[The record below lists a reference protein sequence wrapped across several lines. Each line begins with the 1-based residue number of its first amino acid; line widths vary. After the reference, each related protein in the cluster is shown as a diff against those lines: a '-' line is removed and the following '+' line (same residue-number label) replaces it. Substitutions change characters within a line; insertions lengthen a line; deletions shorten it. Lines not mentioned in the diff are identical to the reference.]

1 MSSEEL
7 ACKLQRRLRLEVRAE
22 NDQGGPQPAPCAA
35 PAGFREPEPPAQ
47 APTAGGDSELNLK
60 LSRRLDIHQ
69 GTAGSRRCKVF
80 NPYTEF
86 PEFSRRLLK
95 DLERMFKT

>member
-1 MSSEEL
+1 MSGEEL
-7 ACKLQRRLRLEVRAE
+7 ACKLQRRLRLEMLAE
-22 NDQGGPQPAPCAA
+22 TDQGGPQPAPCAD
-35 PAGFREPEPPAQ
+35 PAGHREPEPPARE
-47 APTAGGDSELNLK
+47 PTASADSELNLK

-69 GTAGSRRCKVF
+69 GATPSRLSKVF

>member
-7 ACKLQRRLRLEVRAE
+7 ARKLQRRLRLEARAE
-22 NDQGGPQPAPCAA
+22 SEQGGSQPGRCAGDQEPQP
-35 PAGFREPEPPAQ
+35 PARVRPASADPELSAR
-47 APTAGGDSELNLK
+47 
-60 LSRRLDIHQ
+60 LSRRLDIQQ
-69 GTAGSRRCKVF
+69 GAARSRRSKVF

-95 DLERMFKT
+95 DLEKMFKK

>member
-22 NDQGGPQPAPCAA
+22 NDQGGPQTAPCAA